1 MSFFGGN
8 NLLRSVC
15 VSVAVAA
22 LTAIA
27 VFILSYFLVP
37 VEKIEVRGERML
49 PEKSVKQTVPDH
61 ASLITLNSWTLERSL
76 KSNPWVEGISVSREW
91 GSDIV
96 VVQVEERR
104 PVLRAD
110 LGGRERV
117 LAADGVEL
125 PGSGGVE
132 IETVELDEDR
142 LREVVGAM
150 KVLESSGVEL
160 QSIEEVG
167 AGGVRATLGDRV
179 VRFSGEVGAE
189 QARAL
194 DEIMAENPQ
203 AGVFDLRY
211 SDRVVVGG
219 LREGRA
225 NAAPDG

>member
-1 MSFFGGN
+1 MNLFGAD
-8 NLLRSVC
+8 NLLRSIC
-15 VSVAVAA
+15 VSVAVAI

-27 VFILSYFLVP
+27 VFILSYLLVP
-37 VEKIEVRGERML
+37 VEKIEVKGERML
-49 PEKSVKQTVPDH
+49 PEKAVKQTVPDH

-76 KSNPWVEGISVSREW
+76 KSNLWVEGISVSRDW

-104 PVLRAD
+104 PVLSAD
-110 LGGRERV
+110 LGGRERFF
-117 LAADGVEL
+117 AADGVEL

-132 IETVELDEDR
+132 VETFELDEDR
-142 LREVVGAM
+142 LREVVGAI

-160 QSIEEVG
+160 QSVESVG
-167 AGGVRATLGDRV
+167 SGGVRATMGDRV
-179 VRFSGEVGAE
+179 VRFSGKVGAE
-189 QARAL
+189 QARAIE
-194 DEIMAENPQ
+194 EIIAENPK